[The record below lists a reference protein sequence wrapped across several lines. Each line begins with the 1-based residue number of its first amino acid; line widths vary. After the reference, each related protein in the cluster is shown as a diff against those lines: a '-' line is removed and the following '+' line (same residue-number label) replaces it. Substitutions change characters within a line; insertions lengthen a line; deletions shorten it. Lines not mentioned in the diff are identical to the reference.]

1 MMRETEAYLFPWE
14 SSFLS
19 VCQYLASAAVHHHDG
34 DDDDGGDGDVDARSL
49 ENTPS
54 YSQEISN
61 IDHKQFRNISVS

>member
-19 VCQYLASAAVHHHDG
+19 VCQYLASVHHHDG

-54 YSQEISN
+54 YSHEI
-61 IDHKQFRNISVS
+61 

>member
-1 MMRETEAYLFPWE
+1 MMRETEAYLLPWE

-19 VCQYLASAAVHHHDG
+19 VCQYLASAHHHDG

>member
-34 DDDDGGDGDVDARSL
+34 DDVDGGDGGDGDGDARSL

-54 YSQEISN
+54 YSHEI
-61 IDHKQFRNISVS
+61 

>member
-34 DDDDGGDGDVDARSL
+34 DDDDGDDGDGGDGGDDGDARSL

-54 YSQEISN
+54 YSHEI
-61 IDHKQFRNISVS
+61 

>member
-1 MMRETEAYLFPWE
+1 MMRETEAYLLPWE

-34 DDDDGGDGDVDARSL
+34 DDDDGGDGGDARSL

-54 YSQEISN
+54 YSHEI
-61 IDHKQFRNISVS
+61 